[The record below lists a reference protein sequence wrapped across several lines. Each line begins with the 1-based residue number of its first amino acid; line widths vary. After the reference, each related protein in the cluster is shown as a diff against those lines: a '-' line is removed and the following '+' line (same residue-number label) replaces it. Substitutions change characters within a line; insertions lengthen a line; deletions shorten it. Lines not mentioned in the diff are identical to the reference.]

1 MLMLPRTCTQAA
13 VIFSFLDEFRRY
25 PSFRT
30 SLSAMPWLSEI
41 LLINLLPQSSIFRAL
56 WCFCYQVTHRDIPA
70 SEGWEVWM
78 GSPDPWLSQQFI
90 KKSTESVTTFRKK
103 HFVHIYLTYLQCKI
117 NYRLQ
122 RNPVIF
128 LANQNILK
136 ALVVSEGH
144 VSQLS
149 LLTFRS
155 SSLLCLCV
163 NFKKFAIT
171 SPADRFCPGLHRGQ
185 KYDRSKSS
193 LESSLFAQVGD
204 AEAWDL
210 FIFLAG
216 STETH
221 RENMIQ
227 PGGAVSYY
235 SIHLL

>member
-1 MLMLPRTCTQAA
+1 
-13 VIFSFLDEFRRY
+13 
-25 PSFRT
+25 
-30 SLSAMPWLSEI
+30 
-41 LLINLLPQSSIFRAL
+41 
-56 WCFCYQVTHRDIPA
+56 
-70 SEGWEVWM
+70 M

-155 SSLLCLCV
+155 SSLLCVCV
-163 NFKKFAIT
+163 NFTCQKASIYLNTIRKAHCNLHAPCNYFPRQKVRGPTAMLILSGGLSRPDPRICRMLSSQSHPEAT
-171 SPADRFCPGLHRGQ
+171 GLHEP
-185 KYDRSKSS
+185 
-193 LESSLFAQVGD
+193 ESGGRRKFCA
-204 AEAWDL
+204 AETAASDS
-210 FIFLAG
+210 A
-216 STETH
+216 
-221 RENMIQ
+221 
-227 PGGAVSYY
+227 
-235 SIHLL
+235 

>member
-1 MLMLPRTCTQAA
+1 
-13 VIFSFLDEFRRY
+13 
-25 PSFRT
+25 
-30 SLSAMPWLSEI
+30 
-41 LLINLLPQSSIFRAL
+41 
-56 WCFCYQVTHRDIPA
+56 
-70 SEGWEVWM
+70 M

-103 HFVHIYLTYLQCKI
+103 HFVHIYFTYLQCKI

-171 SPADRFCPGLHRGQ
+171 SHADRFCPGLHRGQ
-185 KYDRSKSS
+185 KYMTEARV
-193 LESSLFAQVGD
+193 LQNPLFCPGRGCRGMRPFHILGWKHRNPQREHDTARRGCIVLQHSFVISQMNPAD
-204 AEAWDL
+204 APHKYL
-210 FIFLAG
+210 RG
-216 STETH
+216 RSTE
-221 RENMIQ
+221 
-227 PGGAVSYY
+227 
-235 SIHLL
+235 LLDMGCF